1 MKLYLISYT
10 PGYSADF
17 LASLIHEDRKFYPIE
32 NVERKTDNRFLFP
45 NFTKTFH
52 SKMTNDISNF
62 LLQKDYEYLKKRYNK
77 NLCINTHM
85 FANIHGPYER
95 KVKIF
100 SSSDVVRNISYALWW
115 HKSHIANELPNKERL
130 KKLMTDPS
138 VPEKLKTNYCKWK
151 YLAWLKLNDENC
163 TLENYVNKMY
173 KFSSGAGSTRADFEG
188 FDNIDIDKTIYSK
201 TVDVNSINKIFDVEI
216 DKFKLEKY
224 RDKNYTVLEDMKVDP
239 QSKQFFK
246 QLYKYV
252 KNNIESNEINL
263 YNQYTHK
270 QQSKEVNIV

>member
-1 MKLYLISYT
+1 MTRGSIIGNLYLQSKSIMVKLWNELTSKD
-10 PGYSADF
+10 SNKIKKKV
-17 LASLIHEDRKFYPIE
+17 LLIIF
-32 NVERKTDNRFLFP
+32 VFSF
-45 NFTKTFH
+45 
-52 SKMTNDISNF
+52 
-62 LLQKDYEYLKKRYNK
+62 RYN
-77 NLCINTHM
+77 H
-85 FANIHGPYER
+85 
-95 KVKIF
+95 
-100 SSSDVVRNISYALWW
+100 
-115 HKSHIANELPNKERL
+115 
-130 KKLMTDPS
+130 
-138 VPEKLKTNYCKWK
+138 
-151 YLAWLKLNDENC
+151 
-163 TLENYVNKMY
+163 
-173 KFSSGAGSTRADFEG
+173 
-188 FDNIDIDKTIYSK
+188 IDIDKTIYSK